1 MIEARL
7 NEVTMLKN
15 RRGLDILDRQNGEV
29 AILGLSA
36 INPSRD
42 LSTAFHKPTISRTG
56 IFPLINANANPSVV
70 TRASSG

>member
-1 MIEARL
+1 MHMIEARL

-42 LSTAFHKPTISRTG
+42 FSAAFQKSTISRTG
-56 IFPLINANANPSVV
+56 IFP
-70 TRASSG
+70 RCEC